1 MLTDRT
7 LLGSAATTQQ
17 LVADAA
23 DEEVISREMLKALAY
38 REAMRQKKHGELAA
52 RAKAYTEKKKKDAV
66 RLSRRCSFAG
76 RCSFAAPS
84 VTVLYNALPP
94 RNKLCN

>member
-7 LLGSAATTQQ
+7 LLGSAAATQQ

-66 RLSRRCSFAG
+66 RLSRRCSFA
-76 RCSFAAPS
+76 APS
-84 VTVLYNALPP
+84 VTVLFSALPP